1 MLLIKKSRRFY
12 EVCVSKISVPS
23 TSMKIAYYAAN
34 LQGLTWV
41 KPVHDITGG
50 VLCTDREATAE
61 QAKREFPDAEIRF
74 FEPGTKW
81 SARRARN
88 ERGGLISKRIDHVP
102 LARIARE
109 LKPDVIVTTANFP
122 HYIRR
127 KGIAAWRQG
136 STFPH
141 VKQVQMFHGISSKHN
156 KFQKFMANYD
166 LLLFVGERD
175 KARFEK
181 LGVLDRT
188 QWQLIGLP
196 RSDRIARGEL
206 NHDETLR
213 ELQLDAGKKTVLY
226 APTHGSLSSFFS
238 WGQAICEAVPSDC
251 NLIVKPHPLI
261 GRTVTSGSSS
271 DEMWARVQAFIEA
284 RGNAVF
290 LSSQADIQKLMVAA
304 DVLVTDFSSAAEEF
318 LIFNRPLVFAN
329 HLADGGY
336 HLGRGEWDEI
346 HAVGEV
352 VTQTARLGGA
362 IADALSTPEKFQ
374 AQREKMRD
382 FVFYRVDGHAAE
394 RAAAAIRE
402 IVL

>member
-1 MLLIKKSRRFY
+1 
-12 EVCVSKISVPS
+12 
-23 TSMKIAYYAAN
+23 MKIVYYAAN

-50 VLCTDREATAE
+50 ILCTDREATAG
-61 QAKREFPDAEIRF
+61 QAQREFPDADIRF
-74 FEPGTKW
+74 FEPGYKW

-109 LKPDVIVTTANFP
+109 IQPDVIVTTANFP

-127 KGIAAWRQG
+127 KGLAAWRQG
-136 STFPH
+136 SSFPG

-181 LGVLDRT
+181 LGVLERT
-188 QWQLIGLP
+188 RWELIGLP
-196 RSDRIARGEL
+196 RSDRLARGEL
-206 NHDETLR
+206 NRSDTLR
-213 ELQLDAGKKTVLY
+213 ELNLDPQNKTVLY
-226 APTHGSLSSFFS
+226 APTHGSLSSFFE
-238 WGQAICEAVPSDC
+238 WGLAICEAVPRDC

-261 GRTVTSGSSS
+261 GRTVTSGSAS
-271 DEMWARVQAFIEA
+271 DEMWSRVQAFIEA

-290 LSSQADIQKLMVAA
+290 LSTQADIQRLMVAA

-318 LIFNRPLVFAN
+318 LVFNRPLVFAN

-346 HAVGEV
+346 HSVGEV
-352 VTQTARLGGA
+352 VTQSARLGDA
-362 IADALSTPEKFQ
+362 IADALSVPEKFQ
-374 AQREKMRD
+374 VQREKMRD
-382 FVFYRVDGHAAE
+382 NVFYQVDG
-394 RAAAAIRE
+394 RAAQRAAVAIHE
-402 IVL
+402 IVR